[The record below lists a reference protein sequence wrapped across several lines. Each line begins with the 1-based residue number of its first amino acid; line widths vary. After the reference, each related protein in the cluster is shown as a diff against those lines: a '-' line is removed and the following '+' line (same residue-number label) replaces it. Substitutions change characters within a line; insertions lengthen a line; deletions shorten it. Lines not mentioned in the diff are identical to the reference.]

1 MLVAVLR
8 LLLFSLLRVAVSVV
22 WMRRIIVGQGGERLG
37 EGDILR
43 CGGGRHRVRD
53 EDICGRLLLLLL
65 RVIMIPG
72 GRGCE
77 VRRRIVIVTRGQ
89 VGVIAGQRG
98 RDGVTSPVAR
108 VKC

>member
-8 LLLFSLLRVAVSVV
+8 LLLFSLLRIAVSMV
-22 WMRRIIVGQGGERLG
+22 WMRRVIVGQGGERLG
-37 EGDILR
+37 EGDVLR

-53 EDICGRLLLLLL
+53 EDICDRLLLL

-72 GRGCE
+72 GRGCK

-89 VGVIAGQRG
+89 VGVIAGQHG

-108 VKC
+108 VEC